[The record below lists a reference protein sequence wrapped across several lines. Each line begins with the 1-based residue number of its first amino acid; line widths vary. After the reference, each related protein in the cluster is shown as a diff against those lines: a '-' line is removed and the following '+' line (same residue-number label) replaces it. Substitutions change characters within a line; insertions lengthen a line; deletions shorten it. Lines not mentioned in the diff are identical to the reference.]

1 MGEIEGKKGE
11 IELITDNIKALCKI
25 HNMPI
30 CNLEKDLGRAKGYI
44 THVKDGIRLREINQ
58 ICNTFNVSINDLLE
72 HDYTSDYEKMVKD
85 KRIAELKAELEELE
99 ND

>member
-1 MGEIEGKKGE
+1 M
-11 IELITDNIKALCKI
+11 ITDNIKALCKI
-25 HNMPI
+25 NNMPI

-44 THVKDGIRLREINQ
+44 SHVKDGIRLREINQ
-58 ICNTFNVSINDLLE
+58 ICNTFNVSINNLLE

-99 ND
+99 SERGD